1 MGPYVIEW
9 LNLLVRLL
17 HVVAAIAWIGAS
29 FYFIALD
36 YTLRPP
42 KDERDLE
49 RGVGGE
55 TWEIHG
61 GGFYRVEKFRLA
73 PATLPERLTWFKWE
87 AYTTWLSG
95 FVLLVVLYYLNP
107 DAYLIDPA
115 VADLE
120 PMVAIGVSIGILVVG
135 WLVYDGLCRLLEGR
149 DRLLALILAA
159 VVIGVAYGASQVFSG
174 RAVYIQVGAMLGTWM
189 AANVFFVIIPGH
201 WDLVRAKHAG
211 QEPDPR
217 PALRG
222 KQRSVHNNYL
232 TLPAIFAMLSNHF
245 PTTYGHQYGWLI
257 LVAILGI
264 LVAVRHFFNL
274 RHQGRT
280 VWAIPVAAA
289 VAMAGVAIA
298 IAPWGQTAADG
309 DASASPVAFETVH
322 GIIEARCQVCHSEHP
337 IQEGFSAPPLGVTF
351 DTPEQIQ
358 AQAAR
363 IEQMAVIT
371 KAMPLGN
378 VTGMT
383 QDERDTL
390 GAWIRQG
397 AKLD

>member
-1 MGPYVIEW
+1 
-9 LNLLVRLL
+9 
-17 HVVAAIAWIGAS
+17 
-29 FYFIALD
+29 
-36 YTLRPP
+36 
-42 KDERDLE
+42 
-49 RGVGGE
+49 
-55 TWEIHG
+55 
-61 GGFYRVEKFRLA
+61 
-73 PATLPERLTWFKWE
+73 
-87 AYTTWLSG
+87 
-95 FVLLVVLYYLNP
+95 
-107 DAYLIDPA
+107 
-115 VADLE
+115 
-120 PMVAIGVSIGILVVG
+120 VSIGILVVG

-245 PTTYGHQYGWLI
+245 PMTYGHQYGWLI

>member
-120 PMVAIGVSIGILVVG
+120 PMVAIGVSIGILMVG

-159 VVIGVAYGASQVFSG
+159 VVIGVAYGASQLFSG

-245 PTTYGHQYGWLI
+245 PMTYGHQYGWLI

>member
-1 MGPYVIEW
+1 MDPYITEW

-42 KDERDLE
+42 ADARDAE

-55 TWEIHG
+55 TWEVHG
-61 GGFYRVEKFRLA
+61 GGFYRVEKFRVA

-107 DAYLIDPA
+107 NTYLIDRSVAALDPLPA
-115 VADLE
+115 VA
-120 PMVAIGVSIGILVVG
+120 ISIGILAIG
-135 WLVYDGLCRLLEGR
+135 WLVYDGLCRLLEDN
-149 DRLLALILAA
+149 DRVLSIVLGLI
-159 VVIGVAYGASQVFSG
+159 VIGVSFGASLVFAP
-174 RAVYIQVGAMLGTWM
+174 RAVYIQVGSLLGTWM

-201 WDLVRAKHAG
+201 WDLVRAKQAG
-211 QEPDPR
+211 TEVDPK
-217 PALRG
+217 PGLRG
-222 KQRSVHNNYL
+222 KQRSIHNNYL

-245 PTTYGHQYGWLI
+245 PMTYGHDQGWLI
-257 LVAILGI
+257 LVVIMGV

-280 VWAIPVAAA
+280 VWSIPAGAAA
-289 VAMAGVAIA
+289 AMALLAVL
-298 IAPWGQTAADG
+298 IAPPADTAGVDP
-309 DASASPVAFETVH
+309 SAPPVAFETVQ
-322 GIIEARCQVCHSEHP
+322 GIIELRCQTCHSEGPTH
-337 IQEGFSAPPLGVTF
+337 EGFTAPPLGVTF

-358 AQAAR
+358 AQAER

-383 QDERDTL
+383 DDERETL

-397 AKLD
+397 AKLE

>member
-1 MGPYVIEW
+1 MGPYVTEW

-17 HVVAAIAWIGAS
+17 HVVAAFAWIGAS

-36 YTLRPP
+36 YSLRSP
-42 KDERDLE
+42 KDPRDAE

-73 PATLPERLTWFKWE
+73 PEALPEHLTWFKWE

-107 DAYLIDPA
+107 TTYLIDPG
-115 VADLE
+115 VAEIAPLT
-120 PMVAIGVSIGILVVG
+120 AIAISIGILVVG
-135 WLVYDGLCRLLEGR
+135 WLVYDRLCRLLEGR
-149 DRLLALILAA
+149 DRLLGVILAA
-159 VVIGVAYGASQVFSG
+159 IVVAVAYGASQLFSG

-201 WDLVRAKHAG
+201 WDLIRAKEAG
-211 QEPDPR
+211 RDPDPL

-232 TLPAIFAMLSNHF
+232 TLPAIFAMVSNHF
-245 PTTYGHQYGWLI
+245 PMTYGHDYGWLI
-257 LVAILGI
+257 LVAILAI

-280 VWAIPVAAA
+280 VWAIPVGAAA
-289 VAMAGVAIA
+289 ATAILA
-298 IAPWGQTAADG
+298 ALIGPWGQTADG
-309 DASASPVAFETVH
+309 GEPTASPVAFETVQS
-322 GIIEARCQVCHSEHP
+322 IIQVRCQVCHSANPTH
-337 IQEGFSAPPLGVTF
+337 EGFTAPPLGVAF
-351 DTPEQIQ
+351 DTPEQIHEL
-358 AQAAR
+358 ADR
-363 IEQMAVIT
+363 IEQMAVLSA
-371 KAMPLGN
+371 AMPLGN

-383 QDERDTL
+383 DDERATL
-390 GAWIRQG
+390 GAWIDQG
-397 AKLD
+397 ARIN

>member
-1 MGPYVIEW
+1 VDPYISEW

-36 YTLRPP
+36 YSLRSPADP
-42 KDERDLE
+42 RDVE

-55 TWEIHG
+55 TWEVHG
-61 GGFYRVEKFRLA
+61 GGFYRVEKFLVA
-73 PATLPERLTWFKWE
+73 PPTLPERLTWFKWE

-95 FVLLVVLYYLNP
+95 FVLLVALYYLNP
-107 DAYLIDPA
+107 DTYLIDRSVADLDPLPA
-115 VADLE
+115 VA
-120 PMVAIGVSIGILVVG
+120 ISIGILVIG
-135 WLVYDGLCRLLEGR
+135 WLAYDRLCRLLEDN
-149 DRLLALILAA
+149 DRLLAVILAA
-159 VVIGVAYGASQVFSG
+159 IVVAVSFGASLVFAP
-174 RAVYIQVGAMLGTWM
+174 RAVYIQVGAMIGTWM

-201 WDLVRAKHAG
+201 WDLVRAKRAG
-211 QEPDPR
+211 TTVDPG
-217 PALRG
+217 PGLRG

-245 PTTYGHQYGWLI
+245 PMTYGHDQGWLI
-257 LVAILGI
+257 LVVLMAI

-280 VWAIPVAAA
+280 VWAIPAGAAA
-289 VAMAGVAIA
+289 ATALLAVV
-298 IAPWGQTAADG
+298 IAPPPGTAGIDG
-309 DASASPVAFETVH
+309 SAPPVAFETVQ
-322 GIIEARCQVCHSEHP
+322 GIIELRCQTCHSEHP
-337 IQEGFSAPPLGVTF
+337 THEGFTAPPLGVTF
-351 DTPEQIQ
+351 DTSDQIQ
-358 AQAAR
+358 AQADR
-363 IEQMAVIT
+363 IEQMAVIS

-383 QDERDTL
+383 QEERDTL

-397 AKLD
+397 ARID

>member
-1 MGPYVIEW
+1 VDPYVTEW

-36 YTLRPP
+36 FTLQPP
-42 KDERDLE
+42 ADARDAE

-73 PATLPERLTWFKWE
+73 PETLPDRLTWFKWE

-107 DAYLIDPA
+107 ATYLIDRS
-115 VADLE
+115 VADLT
-120 PMVAIGVSIGILVVG
+120 PLVAVAISIGILALT
-135 WLVYDGLCRLLEGR
+135 WLAYDALCRLLE
-149 DRLLALILAA
+149 DNDPLLAVLVA
-159 VVIGVAYGASQVFSG
+159 VLVVAVTYGASLLFAP
-174 RAVYIQVGAMLGTWM
+174 RAVYIEIGAMIGTWM

-201 WDLVRAKHAG
+201 HDLVRAKQAG
-211 QEPDPR
+211 QAPDPR
-217 PALRG
+217 SALRG

-232 TLPAIFAMLSNHF
+232 TLPAVFAMLSNHF
-245 PTTYGHQYGWLI
+245 PLTYGHELGWLI
-257 LVAILGI
+257 LIAIMAI

-274 RHQGRT
+274 RHRGRT
-280 VWAIPVAAA
+280 VWAIPAAAA
-289 VAMAGVAIA
+289 VATVLLAIA
-298 IAPWGQTAADG
+298 IAPSRSGAAG
-309 DASASPVAFETVH
+309 DDAAGRVPFETVQS
-322 GIIEARCQVCHSEHP
+322 IIAARCQTCHSADPTH
-337 IQEGFSAPPLGVTF
+337 EGFTTPPQGLAF
-351 DTPEQIQ
+351 DTAAQIQ
-358 AQAAR
+358 AAAER
-363 IEQMAVIT
+363 IEQMAVLSD
-371 KAMPLGN
+371 AMPLGN

-383 QDERDTL
+383 QQERDIL

-397 AKLD
+397 ATLD

>member
-1 MGPYVIEW
+1 VGPYVIEW

-120 PMVAIGVSIGILVVG
+120 PIVAIGVSIGILVVG

-245 PTTYGHQYGWLI
+245 PMTYGHQYGWLI

>member
-1 MGPYVIEW
+1 VDPYITEW

-36 YTLRPP
+36 YSLRPP
-42 KDERDLE
+42 EDARDAQ

-61 GGFYRVEKFRLA
+61 GGFYRVEKFRVA
-73 PATLPERLTWFKWE
+73 PQTLPERLTWFKWE

-107 DAYLIDPA
+107 SSYLVDRQ
-115 VADLE
+115 VADLA
-120 PMVAIGVSIGILVVG
+120 PALAVAISIGLLVLG
-135 WLVYDGLCRLLEGR
+135 WLVYDGLCRLLEDH
-149 DRLLALILAA
+149 DRLLGVILAA
-159 VVIGVAYGASQVFSG
+159 VVILVAYGISNLFSG
-174 RAVYIQVGAMLGTWM
+174 RAVYIQVGAMIGTWM
-189 AANVFFVIIPGH
+189 VANVFFVIIPGH
-201 WDLVRAKHAG
+201 WDLVRAKEAG
-211 QEPDPR
+211 EDPDPA
-217 PALRG
+217 PGLRG

-232 TLPAIFAMLSNHF
+232 TLPAIFAMLSNHV
-245 PTTYGHQYGWLI
+245 PMTYSHEYGWLI
-257 LVAILGI
+257 LVAIMGI

-280 VWAIPVAAA
+280 VWMLPVGAAFAIVLLA
-289 VAMAGVAIA
+289 VAIA
-298 IAPWGQTAADG
+298 PPG
-309 DASASPVAFETVH
+309 SASSEPPTEQVPFATVRS
-322 GIIEARCQVCHSEHP
+322 IIQARCQTCHSDHP
-337 IQEGFSAPPLGVTF
+337 TRDGFSAPPLGVTF

-363 IEQMAVIT
+363 IEQMAVIS
-371 KAMPLGN
+371 KAMPLNN

-383 QDERDTL
+383 QAERDTL
-390 GAWIRQG
+390 EAWIRQG
-397 AKLD
+397 AALK

>member
-120 PMVAIGVSIGILVVG
+120 PIVAIGVSIGILVVG

-211 QEPDPR
+211 REPDPR

>member
-36 YTLRPP
+36 YSLRPP
-42 KDERDLE
+42 KDPRDSE

-73 PATLPERLTWFKWE
+73 PMALPERLAWFKWE

-95 FVLLVVLYYLNP
+95 FVLLVLLYYLNP
-107 DAYLIDPA
+107 NTYLIDPS
-115 VADLE
+115 VADLAAL
-120 PMVAIGVSIGILVVG
+120 PAIGISIGILLVG
-135 WLVYDGLCRLLEGR
+135 WLVYELLCRLLEGR

-159 VVIGVAYGASQVFSG
+159 VVIGVAYGASQLFSG
-174 RAVYIQVGAMLGTWM
+174 RAVYIQIGALLGTWM

-201 WDLVRAKHAG
+201 WDLIRAKEAG
-211 QEPDPR
+211 KEPDPR
-217 PALRG
+217 PGLRG

-232 TLPAIFAMLSNHF
+232 TLPAVFAMLSNHF
-245 PTTYGHQYGWLI
+245 PMTYGHEYGWLI
-257 LVAILGI
+257 LIAIMAIL
-264 LVAVRHFFNL
+264 VWVRHFFNL

-280 VWAIPVAAA
+280 VWAIPIGATGAIA
-289 VAMAGVAIA
+289 LLAIA
-298 IAPWGQTAADG
+298 IAPWGRTAGGDG
-309 DASASPVAFETVH
+309 ATASPVAFASVQS
-322 GIIEARCQVCHSEHP
+322 IIEARCQSCHSAHP
-337 IQEGFSAPPLGVTF
+337 TQKGFTAPPMGVTF
-351 DTPEQIQ
+351 DAAEQIR
-358 AQAAR
+358 ANAAR
-363 IEQMAVIT
+363 IEQMAVIS

-383 QDERDTL
+383 QDERDIL

-397 AKLD
+397 ARLD